1 VDHTLELSHI
11 DRRRIHQLKYFTWVE
26 QLGKTVDELR
36 DQWQNYREYW
46 GGLHK
51 QIADIDRLIED
62 FNREILG

>member
-1 VDHTLELSHI
+1 
-11 DRRRIHQLKYFTWVE
+11 VE